1 MSSPVLQV
9 VCLGVLIS
17 GRADMDASVYGTL
30 AAMAWLPVA
39 AVYKVQWCVCHSF
52 RELWMPVFILQ
63 GSVAQELECE
73 FNGYDAPHPSW
84 CAPCI
89 SWCGAWLW
97 LAGFTSG
104 SIAVQLALCPLIDP
118 PGVLSYAWSTSAIFW
133 ISLSGLAAFFVNLS
147 GFIVMGNLG
156 AIAHVLLGQ
165 LKTCVIMLF
174 AYFVFGTY
182 YTTWQLLGALVAV
195 AAILYYTHLTVHKY
209 WVLHT

>member
-1 MSSPVLQV
+1 M
-9 VCLGVLIS
+9 
-17 GRADMDASVYGTL
+17 
-30 AAMAWLPVA
+30 
-39 AVYKVQWCVCHSF
+39 
-52 RELWMPVFILQ
+52 
-63 GSVAQELECE
+63 
-73 FNGYDAPHPSW
+73 
-84 CAPCI
+84 
-89 SWCGAWLW
+89 
-97 LAGFTSG
+97 
-104 SIAVQLALCPLIDP
+104 QLALCPLIDP

-209 WVLHT
+209 